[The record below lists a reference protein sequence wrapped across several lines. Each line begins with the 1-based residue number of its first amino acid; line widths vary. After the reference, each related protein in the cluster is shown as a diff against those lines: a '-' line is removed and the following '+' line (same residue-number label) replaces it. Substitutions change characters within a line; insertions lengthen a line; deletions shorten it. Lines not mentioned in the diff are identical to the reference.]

1 MKNKKTAVVT
11 GATSGLGLATVKTLL
26 EKGYDVLGTSRSAEK
41 EKKAMDAIGQTIPF
55 IQVDLTSI
63 KQQQA
68 FSEHVETWLA
78 GRGLSVLVNNAG
90 TFYSHH
96 SLSPEG
102 LEKQFAVNTIAP
114 LHLSMLLYEKLK
126 KGHGRIVNVNSN
138 SHYGTHVHWD
148 DMQLSRHYGQ
158 LKAYKQTKLFSV
170 MVSRQ
175 FNKHSDTVKTYMADP
190 GLVNTDMGF
199 KNTTGLA
206 TLVWKMRK
214 KKGQPTQQG
223 AATQIY
229 LATQPELNGFYYR
242 DCKEKAPDRQT
253 KDDKNC
259 QRIWDYCIN
268 VLGLDPDAIFRKA

>member
-1 MKNKKTAVVT
+1 MENRKTAVVT
-11 GATSGLGLATVKTLL
+11 GATSGLGLATVKALL
-26 EKGYDVLGTSRSAEK
+26 AKGYDVLGTSRSSEK
-41 EKKAMDAIGQTIPF
+41 EKKAIDAIGQTIPF

-63 KQQQA
+63 KQQKFFGEQ
-68 FSEHVETWLA
+68 VKLWLA
-78 GRGLSVLVNNAG
+78 DRGLSVLVNNAG

-96 SLSPEG
+96 SFSPEG

-126 KGHGRIVNVNSN
+126 KNNGRIVNVNSN
-138 SHYGTHVHWD
+138 SHYGTHVRWD

-158 LKAYKQTKLFSV
+158 LKAYKQTKTFSV

-175 FNKHSDTVKTYMADP
+175 FNKQSDAVKTYIADP
-190 GLVNTDMGF
+190 GLVNTEMGF
-199 KNTTGLA
+199 KNTSGMA

-214 KKGQPTQQG
+214 KKGQPTEQG
-223 AATQIY
+223 ALTQIF
-229 LATQPELNGFYYR
+229 LATQPKLDGFYYR

-253 KDDKNC
+253 QDDQNC

-268 VLGLDPDAIFRKA
+268 VLGINPDAVFRKA